1 MDKLFLVNYKT
12 LIKNTSRIKKK
23 KKKKGDKLLHC
34 QGFVF

>member
-23 KKKKGDKLLHC
+23 GDKLLHC